1 MNNND
6 KLLEQILAS
15 DMTLMEKAIAKE
27 FIFRNEELAEDDK
40 SSLKLNYE
48 KVKNLTDRF
57 MNDNYIWGEINY
69 FINENL
75 EELEIAEE
83 EKRIFEDKD
92 FFIKKLIQDYKIDQN
107 PMLVQIINNIL
118 DYANKFDSKEKIEFV
133 QDLLP
138 VIPYSSIDNDYL
150 SDNVEDDE
158 EER

>member
-27 FIFRNEELAEDDK
+27 FIFRNEELAEDK
-40 SSLKLNYE
+40 KTSLKLNFE
-48 KVKNLTDRF
+48 KVKNLTDKF

-92 FFIKKLIQDYKIDQN
+92 FFIKNLIQDYKIDQN
-107 PMLVQIINNIL
+107 LMLVQIINNVL

-158 EER
+158 EES

>member
-57 MNDNYIWGEINY
+57 MNDDHIWGEINS
-69 FINENL
+69 FIDDEL
-75 EELEIAEE
+75 EELDIEEE
-83 EKRIFEDKD
+83 EKEIFRNKEY
-92 FFIKKLIQDYKIDQN
+92 FIKSLIDDYKIDKS
-107 PMLVQIINNIL
+107 PMLVKIIENIF
-118 DYANKFDSKEKIEFV
+118 DYTKKFNEEEKNEFL

-138 VIPYSSIDNDYL
+138 IMPKCSIDKDYL
-150 SDNVEDDE
+150 PIEDDE